1 MKTIKQHIDSKLK
14 EMADKLQP
22 AVKNDPADFYCGH
35 TMGYKQALLDMI
47 HFIEESKQALVIIKV
62 DQRTTWAAYEKF

>member
-14 EMADKLQP
+14 ELGEKLPP

-35 TMGYKQALLDMI
+35 TMGYKQALLDMGN
-47 HFIEESKQALVIIKV
+47 FIESKCKMVIDADK
-62 DQRTTWAAYEKF
+62 RTTYAVYEEF